1 MTRVRGMQGKF
12 QKTTEKN
19 VNGFKEDL
27 EFHKHSEKKKKKR
40 QTKVGSLEILW
51 KKNVQLVLK
60 FPDLFVYFPSY
71 FW

>member
-1 MTRVRGMQGKF
+1 MVSRRTWNFINILK
-12 QKTTEKN
+12 
-19 VNGFKEDL
+19 
-27 EFHKHSEKKKKKR
+27 KKKKKR

-60 FPDLFVYFPSY
+60 FPDLFIYFPSY